1 MRKVSVNSNFK
12 LILISIPFQFLFYV
26 NFISNFALFQNGTIH
41 KYTWL
46 LNYSEIVEW
55 RKDIRAQMFLRNT
68 VSRSYSLLHA
78 KRVLSAGCNYNFNF
92 QPTTIFSLSRHNSSL
107 TLETL
112 EDIDT
117 EDLNKLLHPALL
129 QKAELNNKEFKE
141 LEENISKGDNFNVND
156 SKKYT
161 SLLNFVN
168 IYSEF
173 KNNLQEYNDLKEL
186 YNEEETA
193 SESNSNNKLSN
204 EDLESIQLMQKE
216 VIDELKNLIPT
227 LKKNGLKLKQN
238 LLPPSHPFLNNSCI
252 LELRPGVGGHESN
265 IFTEDLLEMYI
276 RFSQV
281 NNWRYEVETRS
292 WCS

>member
-1 MRKVSVNSNFK
+1 
-12 LILISIPFQFLFYV
+12 
-26 NFISNFALFQNGTIH
+26 
-41 KYTWL
+41 
-46 LNYSEIVEW
+46 
-55 RKDIRAQMFLRNT
+55 MFLRST
-68 VSRSYSLLHA
+68 VSRSHSLLHA
-78 KRVLSAGCNYNFNF
+78 KRVLSVGYNF
-92 QPTTIFSLSRHNSSL
+92 QPSTKFSLSRYNSSL
-107 TLETL
+107 NVETL

-173 KNNLQEYNDLKEL
+173 KNNLQEYNELKEL
-186 YNEEETA
+186 YNEETT
-193 SESNSNNKLSN
+193 SEISN
-204 EDLESIQLMQKE
+204 ESSNKVSDEDIESIQLMKNE

-276 RFSQV
+276 R
-281 NNWRYEVETRS
+281 
-292 WCS
+292 